1 MRSGTGQA
9 ERAMGEAGGPCVPLW
24 SGTSILHALP
34 PTLSQSAPVL
44 TGPHWPKTGGG
55 FQASGMGRGLGLGT
69 SHRISSSLQALGP
82 MAVSYPPPQPPC
94 STFPTRLSSDGLGHP
109 AHPRGIGLPQ
119 GLQSAWMPAG
129 GPQTL
134 SWHLACLGQGGG
146 GGATRGG
153 SGRPGAPCVC

>member
-82 MAVSYPPPQPPC
+82 MAVSYPPPSPHVPHFPLGCPLMAWVTQPIQEALA
-94 STFPTRLSSDGLGHP
+94 F
-109 AHPRGIGLPQ
+109 PRGCRVLGCQ
-119 GLQSAWMPAG
+119 
-129 GPQTL
+129 
-134 SWHLACLGQGGG
+134 LADHRPCLGI
-146 GGATRGG
+146 
-153 SGRPGAPCVC
+153 